1 MHIREMIQSRRA
13 IQERGRQRHD
23 LFSQLIN
30 ARDADDALSEDELVG
45 EHWTFPYISFSID
58 R

>member
-45 EHWTFPYISFSID
+45 EH
-58 R
+58 